1 MQRIK
6 FGKIVAFVLLTLAV
20 SVICRS
26 GDVSAQSLDV
36 ASVHKPPLSTP
47 EGTGMI
53 DLIVKEAFSRIGVT
67 IQIIVAD
74 STNALEK
81 TDKGLYDADLM
92 RIGGANEKYPNIV
105 QVPETYFDY
114 EFVAFSK
121 TVNETMTGYEGL
133 KPYRLVVPAGWVE
146 TNKNV
151 TEANTKSVVRIA
163 SPFEMFNMLVKGE
176 TDLVIYNRLVGYELI
191 KETGLSD
198 IHALEPPL
206 AVRPMF
212 LYLNKKH
219 NDLVAKLA
227 SAISDMKKDGT
238 IRKIIDETLSKYKKQ

>member
-1 MQRIK
+1 
-6 FGKIVAFVLLTLAV
+6 
-20 SVICRS
+20 
-26 GDVSAQSLDV
+26 
-36 ASVHKPPLSTP
+36 
-47 EGTGMI
+47 
-53 DLIVKEAFSRIGVT
+53 
-67 IQIIVAD
+67 
-74 STNALEK
+74 
-81 TDKGLYDADLM
+81 
-92 RIGGANEKYPNIV
+92 
-105 QVPETYFDY
+105 
-114 EFVAFSK
+114 
-121 TVNETMTGYEGL
+121 
-133 KPYRLVVPAGWVE
+133 
-146 TNKNV
+146 
-151 TEANTKSVVRIA
+151 VVRVA

>member
-1 MQRIK
+1 MQRIM
-6 FGKIVAFVLLTLAV
+6 FGKIRAIILLASAV
-20 SVICRS
+20 SLICHS
-26 GDVSAQSLDV
+26 ADVSAQSLDV
-36 ASVHKPPLSTP
+36 ASIYKAPLSTP

-53 DLIVKEAFSRIGVT
+53 DSIVKEAFSRIGVT

-81 TDKGLYDADLM
+81 TDKGLYDADIM
-92 RIGGANEKYPNIV
+92 RIHGANQKYPNIV
-105 QVPETYFDY
+105 QVPESYFDY
-114 EFVAFSK
+114 EFVAFTR

-133 KPYRLVVPAGWVE
+133 KPYRVAVPAGWVE
-146 TNKNV
+146 TNNNV

-163 SPFEMFNMLVKGE
+163 SPFEMFNTLVKGE
-176 TDLVIYNRLVGYELI
+176 TDLVIYNRLMGYELI
-191 KETGLSD
+191 KETGLTD
-198 IHALEPPL
+198 IRALEPPV
-206 AVRPMF
+206 ASRPVF

-219 NDLVAKLA
+219 NDLVAKLT